1 MYIYF
6 VKFQYAFFAKKRTRC
21 FAMNN
26 GIASLKRKRPF
37 FLGRFSRRNSG
48 IRGSRGITEE
58 GKEKERRGRLFETDL
73 RIYEPRHRLP
83 VTLALREI

>member
-1 MYIYF
+1 MYF
-6 VKFQYAFFAKKRTRC
+6 VKFQYAFLCEETHALFRNEQWNRFAQEETSV
-21 FAMNN
+21 FPW
-26 GIASLKRKRPF
+26 PF
-37 FLGRFSRRNSG
+37 FETKNSG